1 MSRSNR
7 LAAVERKIGYLLA
20 EREDLGKSIVEAEE
34 VAAKLPAMRDRLV
47 EIGTLIEGAKAFIK
61 DDHPDWTGDHLTPIR
76 KWVHKNPI
84 RLGQLTKGALTI
96 LRTAE
101 EPLTCREIADKLLIR
116 AGRTEWTL
124 AENDAVS
131 NAVQQAFHK
140 RRGTTLASDES
151 WPERWWVIR
160 PT

>member
-20 EREDLGKSIVEAEE
+20 KREDLGKSIIEAEE
-34 VAAKLPAMRDRLV
+34 VAAKLPTMRNRLT
-47 EIGTLIEGAKAFIK
+47 EIGTLIDGAKAFVK
-61 DDHPDWTGDHLTPIR
+61 DDHPEWTGDHLVPIR

-84 RLGQLTKGALTI
+84 RLGQLTKGALAI

-101 EPLTCREIADKLLIR
+101 APMTCREIADELLTR

-131 NAVQQAFHK
+131 NAVQAALHK
-140 RRGTTLASDES
+140 RRGTTLGSDES
-151 WPERWWVIR
+151 WPERWWTIK
-160 PT
+160 PI